1 MFSKAWIPVR
11 LTETKE
17 LGHVAVITEGD
28 MRNDV
33 WLFVPNGGG
42 AEDAVPVG
50 QGDFRVLRSMDPD
63 PERSFLRLSSLPYKM
78 VFDPCFIKPVGIPDD
93 GTQIG
98 ERADAAINLLVRY
111 AEELEKRIEEL
122 ENAQNPEI

>member
-1 MFSKAWIPVR
+1 MFSKAWIPVK
-11 LTETKE
+11 LATGG

-33 WLFVPNGGG
+33 WFFIPNGKTF
-42 AEDAVPVG
+42 AEAYIVHT
-50 QGDFRVLRSMDPD
+50 GDFRVLRSMKPA
-63 PERSFLRLSSLPYKM
+63 PEEYLRHMSLPYKM
-78 VFDPCFIKPVGIPDD
+78 VYDSCFIKPHHLPDD

-111 AEELEKRIEEL
+111 AEELEKQIEEL
-122 ENAQNPEI
+122 LNAKD